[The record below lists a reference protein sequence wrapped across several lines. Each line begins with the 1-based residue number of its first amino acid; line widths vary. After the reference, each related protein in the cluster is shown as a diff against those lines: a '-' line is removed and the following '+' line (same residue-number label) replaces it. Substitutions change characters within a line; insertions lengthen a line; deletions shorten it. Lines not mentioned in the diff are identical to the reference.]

1 VAIKI
6 WQVWKSTAFM
16 PPKLHEWKMFIKPE
30 ELKGLPAQA
39 GFEFREFRGTSPNR
53 SIPKMIG
60 LLRRRARGKIS
71 LKDLGQKFQLVES
84 DDMKILYMGYAIKPL

>member
-1 VAIKI
+1 
-6 WQVWKSTAFM
+6 M

-30 ELKGLPAQA
+30 ELKGLLAQA
-39 GFEFREFRGTSPNR
+39 GFEFKEFRGTSPNQ
-53 SIPKMIG
+53 SIPRMIG

-71 LKDLGQKFQLVES
+71 LKGLGQQFQLVES